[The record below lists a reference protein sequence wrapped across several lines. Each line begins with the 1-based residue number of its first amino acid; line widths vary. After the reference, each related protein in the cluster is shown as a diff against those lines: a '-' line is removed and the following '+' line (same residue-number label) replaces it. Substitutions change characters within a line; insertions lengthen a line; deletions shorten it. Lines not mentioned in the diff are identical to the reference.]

1 MAEAGVVTPGVG
13 LRAKR
18 NWLWHVWTF
27 SRQKPLGAIG
37 ALLLIVLVLTAVFA
51 PAIAT
56 HDPLGLDVPNRL
68 HAPGSEFFFGT
79 DIFGRD
85 QFSRIV
91 HGARVSLYVGLIS
104 VTISTTIGTM
114 VGIVSAYLGGRFD
127 LMVQRLVDIVSGIP
141 SIVLTL
147 ALIQALGPS
156 LNNVTIAIAVA
167 FTTRTTRIAR
177 SQALAIRQ
185 EDYVLAAR
193 AIGASMKRIVLR
205 HVTINSLT
213 PSIVVGAGL
222 LGSAIITEAGLSFLG
237 LGVPPPHSSWGRMLQ
252 AGAQGYQAIAP
263 WLTIFPG
270 AALTVAVFGFNL
282 FGDALRDT
290 LDPRLRGR

>member
-1 MAEAGVVTPGVG
+1 MDKARVVTPGVG
-13 LRAKR
+13 LGVKR
-18 NWLWHVWTF
+18 NWIWHAWTF
-27 SRQKPLGAIG
+27 GRQKPLGAIG
-37 ALLLIVLVLTAVFA
+37 AMLLIVMVVTAIFA
-51 PAIAT
+51 PSIAT
-56 HDPLGLDVPNRL
+56 HDPLDLDVPNRL
-68 HAPGSEFFFGT
+68 HAPSFEFLFGT
-79 DIFGRD
+79 DTFGRD

-104 VTISTTIGTM
+104 VAISTTIGTM
-114 VGIVSAYLGGRFD
+114 IGIVSAYQGGRFD

-147 ALIQALGPS
+147 ALVQAMGPS

-177 SQALAIRQ
+177 SQALAIKQ

-193 AIGASMKRIVLR
+193 AVGSSTKRIVFR

-213 PSIVVGAGL
+213 PSIVIGAGL

-252 AGAQGYQAIAP
+252 MGAQGYQTIAP

-270 AALTVAVFGFNL
+270 IALTVAVFGFNL

-290 LDPRLRGR
+290 LDPKLRGR